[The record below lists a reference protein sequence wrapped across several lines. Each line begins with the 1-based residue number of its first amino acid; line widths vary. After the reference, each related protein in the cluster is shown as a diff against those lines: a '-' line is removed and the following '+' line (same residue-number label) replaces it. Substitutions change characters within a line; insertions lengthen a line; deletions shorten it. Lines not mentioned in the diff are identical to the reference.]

1 VLLSTQQ
8 SNGDLQVFQQE
19 PVPNPFKLGDRYPDR
34 DEVAE
39 VRPIKL
45 RLKRTSRRFSN
56 TIIRNTNNDLS
67 YVNSDAHLMTS
78 RLKSRLDR
86 LGELYKRRYGGRKL
100 VVILTYAEEG
110 NSAVTDPNSL
120 HYEGITNYNCKPSTI
135 YTYSSLTWPDRF
147 LGTGRYCLQYK
158 RLHLKGSGIV
168 HIGNLFLTPSRNW
181 WVLIAH
187 VTQAIDF

>member
-1 VLLSTQQ
+1 MWRTNSLQLYLLIIVSCGVLLSTQQ
-8 SNGDLQVFQQE
+8 SGNGELQVFQQE

-67 YVNSDAHLMTS
+67 YVNDNARLMIS

-86 LGELYKRRYGGRKL
+86 LGELYKRRYSEQKL
-100 VVILTYAEEG
+100 VVILTYVEED
-110 NSAVTDPNSL
+110 NPAVIDPNSL
-120 HYEGITNYNCKPSTI
+120 HYEGRATI
-135 YTYSSLTWPDRF
+135 ASY
-147 LGTGRYCLQYK
+147 
-158 RLHLKGSGIV
+158 
-168 HIGNLFLTPSRNW
+168 
-181 WVLIAH
+181 
-187 VTQAIDF
+187 